1 MDKKVFSIF
10 IFSLLFLFFVSS
22 VSAVNIEDNN
32 MTSLSD
38 GSNTNQN
45 IANDISNDEIQSKF
59 DNAKDGDT
67 FVFIDTEYN
76 DISLV
81 VDKKLN
87 ILSKNASIVYSSDK
101 LTDKARDL
109 GLDKTF
115 GFYFT
120 SKSAGSVLSGITIV
134 ASNSDCGV
142 ICGQYKKCFS

>member
-101 LTDKARDL
+101 LTDKAKNL
-109 GLDKTF
+109 GLRILFHIKI
-115 GFYFT
+115 
-120 SKSAGSVLSGITIV
+120 SR
-134 ASNSDCGV
+134 
-142 ICGQYKKCFS
+142 

>member
-1 MDKKVFSIF
+1 MPVYKDPKPSKNGNCWFFKINFQDSFGNNRQKKSKKYATKKEAQDAERIYLVTSTNK
-10 IFSLLFLFFVSS
+10 V
-22 VSAVNIEDNN
+22 EDNN

-67 FVFIDTEYN
+67 FVFTDKEYN

-101 LTDKARDL
+101 
-109 GLDKTF
+109 
-115 GFYFT
+115 
-120 SKSAGSVLSGITIV
+120 
-134 ASNSDCGV
+134 
-142 ICGQYKKCFS
+142 